1 MTLIQKQE
9 LESKARMLR
18 RHILE
23 MVGGKSGKGGHLGG
37 SNSAADIVAALYF
50 HKMKTNPLKPYDESR
65 DRFIL
70 SKGHAAL
77 VQYAALAELGFFP
90 KEELEKVKTVG
101 AMLQGHPDLKTT
113 PGVEANT
120 GSLGMGLSIGLG
132 MALGMQLDENPHKVY
147 VIVGDGELAEGQ
159 IWEAVIAAA
168 HYKMSNLVAIVDYN
182 KIQAMGFTSNRM
194 NIGELCEKFISFGWH
209 ALKIDGHNIEEICK
223 ALDDADNVVDKPIAI
238 IADTIKGKGVSFAE
252 GQAAFHNAPS
262 LTAEQ
267 YEIAKNDIDNYV
279 CR

>member
-1 MTLIQKQE
+1 MTLMQKQE
-9 LESKARMLR
+9 LESKARVLR
-18 RHILE
+18 HHIVE
-23 MVGGKSGKGGHLGG
+23 MVGGESGKGGHLGG

-50 HKMKTNPLKPYDESR
+50 HKMKINPLKPYDDSR

-90 KEELEKVKTVG
+90 KEELKKVKTVG
-101 AMLQGHPDLKTT
+101 AMLQGHPDMKTT

-132 MALGMQLDENPHKVY
+132 MALGMQLDKNPHNVY
-147 VIVGDGELAEGQ
+147 VIIGDGELAEGQ
-159 IWEAVIAAA
+159 IWEAVLASA
-168 HYKMSNLVAIVDYN
+168 HYKMSNLVAIIDYN
-182 KIQAMGFTSNRM
+182 KIQAMGLTSNRM
-194 NIGELCEKFISFGWH
+194 NIGELCEKFTSFGWH
-209 ALKIDGHNIEEICK
+209 TLEIDGHNMEEICK
-223 ALDDADNVVDKPIAI
+223 ALDDADNVVDKPVVI

-252 GQAAFHNAPS
+252 GQAAFHNAPG

-267 YEIAKNDIDNYV
+267 YEIAKNDINSYD